1 MHTYTLDQA
10 LDRCDLG
17 DHKPALVCQYPHK
30 SDIENL
36 TEVIE
41 KSAYEKAVEA
51 LKEISRRAE
60 RPETNNHLSSVAK
73 ETLRELGV
81 DSE

>member
-36 TEVIE
+36 TKVIE
-41 KSAYEKAVEA
+41 KSAYDKAVEA
-51 LKEISRRAE
+51 LKEIAKHKSSYSGE
-60 RPETNNHLSSVAK
+60 SSPEANWAK
-73 ETLRELGV
+73 KTLRELGI
-81 DSE
+81 E